1 MLSVIL
7 PAYNEELMISKAAQV
22 ISEILDTENIKNEI
36 IFVDDGSSDK
46 TWEKIESISKEYFNV
61 RGVHFS
67 RNFGKES
74 AILAGLQHSKS
85 QGCECAVEYERE
97 RVLFSCSFFLDWV

>member
-1 MLSVIL
+1 MEGDSNMLSVIL

-46 TWEKIESISKEYFNV
+46 TWEKLKV
-61 RGVHFS
+61 
-67 RNFGKES
+67 
-74 AILAGLQHSKS
+74 
-85 QGCECAVEYERE
+85 
-97 RVLFSCSFFLDWV
+97 